1 MAIDPKKK
9 LAARSKRKVRVR
21 KRVVGTTARPRLCVF
36 RSLKYMYAQ
45 IISDE
50 TGTVIASAST
60 KDLVSKDALK
70 VEGKNATPG
79 SMTGAK
85 ALGIELAKIAATKN
99 VKSVVFDRNGYV
111 YHGRVA
117 SVAEG
122 AREGGLE
129 F

>member
-1 MAIDPKKK
+1 MAINPKKK
-9 LAARSKRKVRVR
+9 LEARSKRKVRVR
-21 KRVVGTTARPRLCVF
+21 KRVVGTAARPRLCVF

-60 KDLVSKDALK
+60 KDLTTKGELK
-70 VEGKNATPG
+70 VEGKTATPG
-79 SMTGAK
+79 SAVGAK
-85 ALGIELAKIAATKN
+85 ELGLELAKIATKMN
-99 VKSVVFDRNGYV
+99 VKSVVFDRNGYI